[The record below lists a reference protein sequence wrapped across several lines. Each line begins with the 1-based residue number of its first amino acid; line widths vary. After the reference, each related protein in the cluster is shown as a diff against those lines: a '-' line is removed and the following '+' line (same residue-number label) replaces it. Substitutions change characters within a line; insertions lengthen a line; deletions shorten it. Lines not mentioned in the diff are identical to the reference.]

1 MIPNVLCIDD
11 DNVATFVMQLSLEK
25 CAFCA
30 QIHICNNGETALDYF
45 KNQIALPAVERTIP
59 ELIFLDLNMPGL
71 DGFEFLEYYTSMY
84 FPAFPDTRIII
95 VTSSPDPEDQYK
107 TRIYPFVI
115 DYISKP
121 IRVALLENLKKN
133 AVLSH
138 FFSGK

>member
-11 DNVATFVMQLSLEK
+11 DKVATFIMQISLEK
-25 CAFCA
+25 CAFCTN
-30 QIHICNNGETALDYF
+30 IHVYNDGETALEYF
-45 KNQIALPAVERTIP
+45 KNQSLLKDSDRTIP

-121 IRVALLENLKKN
+121 IRVAILEGLKSDEM
-133 AVLSH
+133 LSH
-138 FFSGK
+138 FFAKR